1 MKELGVIIDENGN
14 YMSFGKWKPID
25 DRSDEESIDW
35 HNNSFIKEVYNTKWF
50 KDLNI
55 PIIINEEIHFQ
66 NQLDVFAKKGKIV
79 INNIKEGTNKP
90 GESSFMIVMPNNIT
104 DKQIDFFLERELE
117 YKEYG
122 KGLFAFIDIFNVNE
136 DYDIKEHFY
145 NIDDLYN
152 YLYELKNKPKQKRI
166 LK

>member
-14 YMSFGKWKPID
+14 YMSFGKWKPIN
-25 DRSDEESIDW
+25 DRADEESIDW
-35 HNNSFIKEVYNTKWF
+35 HNNSFINEVYHTKWF
-50 KDLNI
+50 KDLNV
-55 PIIINEEIHFQ
+55 PITINEEIHFQ
-66 NQLDVFAKKGKIV
+66 NQLDVFAKKRKIV

-117 YKEYG
+117 YKEYS
-122 KGLFAFIDIFNVNE
+122 KGLFAFIDIFNIDKE
-136 DYDIKEHFY
+136 YDIKEHFY

-152 YLYELKNKPKQKRI
+152 YLYELKDKKKQKRI